1 MVLDQFRGFL
11 VLLLVAAAIVSALLP
26 LLSDEHGD
34 GFTDALVILA
44 ILILNAFLGVA
55 QERKANRALEALK
68 KMSVPRCEVIRETH
82 LAEISSEELVPGDLV
97 VLREGDFIPADMR
110 VVENHSL
117 RIDEASLTGESA
129 PVEKTT
135 EPIAEDLPLADRLNM
150 AYAGTHVTYGRGRG
164 LVVATGL
171 EREIGR
177 IAQMLQKQED
187 KTTPLQKS
195 LARLGRLLGIFS
207 LIVCGIVF
215 VLGLLHG
222 QKFFSMF
229 MTAVSLAVAAI
240 PEGLPAIVAI
250 VLGLGVYRMSRRNAI
265 IRKLPAVETLGCA
278 TYICTDKTG
287 TLTENRMTVREAV
300 TMDQLLSGQMGP
312 SSARESL
319 LEIAVLCNDAHVEGA
334 SDAPNRFGDPTE
346 LALVDLAGKE
356 GLSVSGLR
364 LRFPRLDEAPF
375 DSKRKMMSTLHDLE
389 GKRRILVKGAPDVLL
404 GRCGFYEKEGNA
416 VPFGETD
423 KRVAMRELEEMA
435 AGALRVLA
443 FAWKDAA
450 GKTRI
455 DPADENDLVFVGMAG
470 MIDPPRPEAKNAL
483 EMAADAGMRTV
494 MITGDNLLTAK
505 AVAGELGMLREGDEV
520 LTGQELQ
527 ALSDEELVSRVHK
540 VRVFAR
546 VWPEQKLRIVEALQ
560 ARREVV
566 AMTGDG
572 VNDAPA
578 LKKADIGVAM
588 GITGTDVAKETA
600 DMVLSDDNFATIV
613 HAIEEG
619 RAIFDNIRKFI
630 VYLLS
635 CNVGEILVIFLPI
648 LLGLPS
654 PLFPVQ
660 ILLINLV
667 TDGLPALALGVD
679 AAEPDTMRRPPRPR
693 KEGIVSPYYVKLTVF
708 NAAFIALAVTASY
721 LIGRRM
727 DAGDPTAGMTMAFV
741 TLCFDELWRAYSFRS
756 ERRNFWQI
764 CPLGNPHLLGAIAL
778 SGAIVLATVLVAPL
792 RGVFRNYELTGA
804 QWGIAILLSF
814 IPFVAYETWKLIRRV
829 RS

>member
-1 MVLDQFRGFL
+1 
-11 VLLLVAAAIVSALLP
+11 
-26 LLSDEHGD
+26 
-34 GFTDALVILA
+34 
-44 ILILNAFLGVA
+44 
-55 QERKANRALEALK
+55 
-68 KMSVPRCEVIRETH
+68 
-82 LAEISSEELVPGDLV
+82 
-97 VLREGDFIPADMR
+97 
-110 VVENHSL
+110 
-117 RIDEASLTGESA
+117 
-129 PVEKTT
+129 
-135 EPIAEDLPLADRLNM
+135 
-150 AYAGTHVTYGRGRG
+150 
-164 LVVATGL
+164 
-171 EREIGR
+171 
-177 IAQMLQKQED
+177 
-187 KTTPLQKS
+187 
-195 LARLGRLLGIFS
+195 
-207 LIVCGIVF
+207 
-215 VLGLLHG
+215 
-222 QKFFSMF
+222 MF

-778 SGAIVLATVLVAPL
+778 SGGIVLATVLVAPL